1 MGFGKS
7 IPAGWDVRFI
17 DDLQSNMSAGE
28 MRFVSLRVS
37 SPANADAGYHGFRL
51 FAGSANGNVSFST
64 LLVVNITA
72 THNLAF
78 TDATNESNV
87 WLPGISGNLSAN
99 ITNLGSVDST
109 YSYSIGAT
117 SGDCIIDIPTS
128 QGMEI
133 QVNASE
139 NIDIEF
145 SPSGNMH
152 QWDMCGA
159 LLEATNIDDSSVVFQ
174 HWFNISIGVSTSLEW
189 VDASPSPE
197 TLTPGQPLSLQFSIV
212 NTGSEEESLGFTID
226 GDDDFIFSNA
236 VPTSSVD
243 VGRGNSTT
251 FYVDID
257 LPTDTNLVGIQNL
270 TIEATSWS
278 SWYSENLSLI
288 VDVNEVPAISLLGPN
303 DNRIVVGVDS
313 ATLLN
318 FSAENIGTSN
328 LSLNLQS
335 TGLPSG
341 VTVALDEMSNLSF
354 SVGQAKVLSFSVQT
368 SAITPV
374 GDHSITLSLADSVGF
389 VLVSQ
394 ALTLQVLPTVS
405 VGVSAGSNWVIVGAG
420 NSTIFS
426 INVANLGDA
435 SDTISIDLD
444 TTDLGS
450 DYGVSISSQTLT
462 IDAGQSQ
469 QVELSL
475 SLLDTPTSSTSDL
488 VIVIQSGLDAMVSD
502 VMILTIHA
510 QDVAAELTVVGQNTT
525 SASGSQITGS
535 AIIKNSGNA
544 IDSFLLSFSGL
555 NCMPSSYVAQ
565 SLNPSES
572 TTSIPFSCEVPDAH
586 LSGSGVI
593 SVRVQSQTDS
603 SMIVEEQLSYTVSS
617 TLYGSAVTISSET
630 ISYSMSYDSSST
642 IEVVVSNNVNHIITG
657 TMSVF
662 GDNSGLFHAEWT
674 DFQGN
679 SGSSYTLTPLSSTTF
694 SLTLT
699 SMSNQGGIADITL
712 HAISDVDGNIVTDSS
727 PSIEVEVDAIHTAP
741 DGLALPLGIEM
752 SNQTGLSIL
761 SGGWIFALL
770 LVMVMRSSRK
780 KRKVVEAEM
789 DLVDSLLPAAEFGAL
804 PPPALGGLPMPAMA
818 GDGLLPPP
826 LGASEID
833 ANETMLL
840 PGRKVICP
848 SCTTKLSVPRGSVPP
863 FRFSCPSCEESI
875 RVSE

>member
-1 MGFGKS
+1 
-7 IPAGWDVRFI
+7 
-17 DDLQSNMSAGE
+17 
-28 MRFVSLRVS
+28 
-37 SPANADAGYHGFRL
+37 
-51 FAGSANGNVSFST
+51 
-64 LLVVNITA
+64 
-72 THNLAF
+72 
-78 TDATNESNV
+78 
-87 WLPGISGNLSAN
+87 GISGNLSAN
-99 ITNLGSVDST
+99 ITNRGSVDST

-174 HWFNISIGVSTSLEW
+174 HWFNISIGVSSSLEW

-226 GDDDFIFSNA
+226 GDDDFIFTNA

-251 FYVDID
+251 FSVDID
-257 LPTDTNLVGIQNL
+257 LPTDTNLVGQQNL
-270 TIEATSWS
+270 TIEVTSWT

-288 VDVNEVPAISLLGPN
+288 IDVNEVPAITLLGPN

-313 ATLLN
+313 TTLVN

-341 VTVALDEMSNLSF
+341 VTVSLDEMSNLSF
-354 SVGQAKVLSFSVQT
+354 SVGQTKVLPLSVQT

-374 GDHSITLSLADSVGF
+374 GDHSITLSLADSTGL
-389 VLVSQ
+389 VLTSQ

-420 NSTIFS
+420 NATIFS

-462 IDAGQSQ
+462 IDAGDSQ

-535 AIIKNSGNA
+535 AIIKNSGNS

-572 TTSIPFSCEVPDAH
+572 TASIPFSCEVPDAH

-603 SMIVEEQLSYTVSS
+603 SVVVEEQLSYMVSS
-617 TLYGSAVTISSET
+617 TLYGSAVTITPDT

-642 IEVVVSNNVNHIITG
+642 IEVIVSNNVNHIITG

-674 DFQGN
+674 DSQGN

-699 SMSNQGGIADITL
+699 SMSDQGGIADITL

-727 PSIEVEVDAIHTAP
+727 SSIEVEVDAIHTAP

-752 SNQTGLSIL
+752 RNQTGLSIL

-780 KRKVVEAEM
+780 KRKAEEAEM
-789 DLVDSLLPAAEFGAL
+789 ALVDTLLPAAELGAL

-826 LGASEID
+826 LDAVEVD

-848 SCTTKLSVPRGSVPP
+848 SCTTKLAVPRGSVPP